1 VCGIIGIHF
10 KDPANPGIKRDDLEF
25 LVDELLLGIE
35 HRGRDATGVL
45 AVPRMGDPLLLKADI
60 PATQFCQYRDYLPG
74 DLRTILGHTR
84 FATQGDAKDLENNH
98 PVQYETCFAIHN
110 GHISNDSELFTEH
123 SLARHAEVDSE
134 IIPALFRKYGL
145 DKAHLALQELEG
157 GFATA
162 VVDPQNFP
170 GVTVLAKGWSSPCE
184 VLETKHAI
192 IWASTKQAIADAA
205 KEVLG
210 FSPKYETI
218 KSLSEGQILYMEGD
232 KIDVLEFKPKAKVYR
247 TTSFTSRYAWRPAEQ
262 RGQDECVGC
271 GCTQLWHGAPGAYE
285 GPCEKTRNGKR
296 CECQDFVAVK
306 EADVLGMEFCDGC
319 GREFFIGDL
328 VKVNNKYLCPRL
340 CAKDATFNPGMTTEQ
355 LRRRA
360 EEVVTK
366 HVAFAKENQ
375 VSEFDDAAWS
385 VRMDTLHEKTLELV
399 SLETGQSTAFINWLI
414 FEMQTETKENDGSG
428 WLGKSYEL
436 ADETYARV
444 REKLDDEVGEIEN
457 QRWLSGDVNL
467 GSSGNACDT
476 ESDTDEECGVVID
489 IEDGRVI
496 A

>member
-1 VCGIIGIHF
+1 MCGIIGIHF
-10 KDPANPGIKRDDLEF
+10 KDPARPGITRDNLEF

-45 AVPRMGDPLLLKADI
+45 AVPRTGEPVLLKADI
-60 PATQFCQYRDYLPG
+60 PASQFVQYRDYLPG

-84 FATQGDAKDLENNH
+84 FATQGDATEMGNNH

-110 GHISNDSELFTEH
+110 GHISNDTELFIEH
-123 SLARHAEVDSE
+123 SLERLHEVDSE

-162 VVDPQNFP
+162 VVDPVHFP

-184 VLETKHAI
+184 VLETKNAL
-192 IWASTKQAIADAA
+192 IWASTKQAIRDAA

-210 FSPKYETI
+210 FMPKDDSI
-218 KSLSEGQILYMEGD
+218 KSMTEGQILYMEGD
-232 KIDVLEFKPKAKVYR
+232 KIELLEFKPKAKVYR
-247 TTSFTSRYAWRPAEQ
+247 SSTTSFSWKPTRLIVGEK
-262 RGQDECVGC
+262 ECSTC
-271 GCTQLWHGAPGAYE
+271 GCKKLWHGKPGAHS
-285 GPCEKTRNGKR
+285 GPCEKTINGTT
-296 CECQDFVAVK
+296 CACLDFTEVK

-328 VKVNNKYLCPRL
+328 VKVNNKYLCPRI
-340 CAKDATFNPGMTTEQ
+340 CAKDATFNSGLTTEQ

-366 HVAFAKENQ
+366 HVTFAKEHQ
-375 VSEFDDAAWS
+375 VSEFDDDAWS
-385 VRMDTLHEKTLELV
+385 VRMDTLHEKCLELV
-399 SLETGQSTAFINWLI
+399 SLETGQAPSFINWLI
-414 FEMQTETKENDGSG
+414 FEMRSDTMENDGSG
-428 WLGKSYEL
+428 WLKAAYDL
-436 ADETYARV
+436 ADESYANV
-444 REKLDDEVGEIEN
+444 RQKLDDEVGEIEN

-476 ESDTDEECGVVID
+476 ESDENEEECGVVID
-489 IEDGRVI
+489 MESGQVV